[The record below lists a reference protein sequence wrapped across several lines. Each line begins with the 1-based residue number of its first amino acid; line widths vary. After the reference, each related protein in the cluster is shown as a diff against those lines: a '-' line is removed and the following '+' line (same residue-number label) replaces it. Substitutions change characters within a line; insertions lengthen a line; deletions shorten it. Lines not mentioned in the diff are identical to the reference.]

1 MFNWHVPS
9 NRYCS
14 FVSQQLSV
22 SRPNRILV
30 RVICADTSLRSILSS
45 ISWIIGSACSDH
57 LWSNDEPSFQLKSHQ
72 VEGPHKFNYS
82 IDFWS
87 FIWLVERTFHFP
99 FSVCCVAKRLLSLDV
114 YSHFFFHRPQSADV
128 SCFSQI
134 FKRENSQKNCTG
146 LWFYFLMGRLSW
158 RRIFAAVH
166 VELAFKFIGKSL
178 WRCTHLVAI

>member
-45 ISWIIGSACSDH
+45 ISWIIGSVCSDH
-57 LWSNDEPSFQLKSHQ
+57 LWSNDEPSFQLKSHE

-87 FIWLVERTFHFP
+87 FIWLVDRTFHFP

-114 YSHFFFHRPQSADV
+114 YSRFFSTDLSLLTSAV
-128 SCFSQI
+128 SVRYSKEKI
-134 FKRENSQKNCTG
+134 HKKTAR